1 MLVIL
6 FALIDISENFSTV
19 ILKFLQVTVLSV
31 IQCQHGYLTQYVPYK
46 FIPRI
51 SHSTLYCFKFT
62 LILYSYNIIIFV
74 LCQISQIFNY
84 RFVFISFAVIL
95 FSAFINKT
103 ALFNIFFNFNLYF
116 QYIKQKQDCLQ
127 GIMHL
132 HKRLSYCTLVFYPY
146 PYSLSLF
153 LNIFVRKQIL
163 KKQTKNRLRA
173 KPETGNIILFKFIRK
188 LSLYIECCH
197 TRIAS
202 ALTKLLFDSK

>member
-6 FALIDISENFSTV
+6 FALIDISENISTV
-19 ILKFLQVTVLSV
+19 LLIFLQITVCYLVSA
-31 IQCQHGYLTQYVPYK
+31 HGYLTQYVPYK

-51 SHSTLYCFKFT
+51 SHSTLYCFKVT

-95 FSAFINKT
+95 FLLFANKT
-103 ALFNIFFNFNLYF
+103 AFFNIFFIYKSYF

-132 HKRLSYCTLVFYPY
+132 RKKSSYCTAVFYPY

-153 LNIFVRKQIL
+153 LNIFVRKQI
-163 KKQTKNRLRA
+163 
-173 KPETGNIILFKFIRK
+173 FKYK
-188 LSLYIECCH
+188 H
-197 TRIAS
+197 
-202 ALTKLLFDSK
+202 